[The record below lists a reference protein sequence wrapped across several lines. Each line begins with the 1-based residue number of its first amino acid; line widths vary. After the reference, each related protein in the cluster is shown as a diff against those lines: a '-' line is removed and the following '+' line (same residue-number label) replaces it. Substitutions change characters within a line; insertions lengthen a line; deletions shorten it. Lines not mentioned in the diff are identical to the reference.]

1 MNDSLL
7 RKWGKLYSHICWSHT
22 QVLDESVY
30 IVVDD
35 SDEESWTEELKT
47 KEEESDYQL
56 TENEII
62 RVPNCLFVLG
72 ILNKLNKSKFIY
84 YNF

>member
-1 MNDSLL
+1 MNYSLS
-7 RKWGKLYSHICWSHT
+7 RKWGKLNSHICWSHT

-35 SDEESWTEELKT
+35 SDEESWTEEFQT

-62 RVPNCLFVLG
+62 RVP
-72 ILNKLNKSKFIY
+72 KFFIFY
-84 YNF
+84 L